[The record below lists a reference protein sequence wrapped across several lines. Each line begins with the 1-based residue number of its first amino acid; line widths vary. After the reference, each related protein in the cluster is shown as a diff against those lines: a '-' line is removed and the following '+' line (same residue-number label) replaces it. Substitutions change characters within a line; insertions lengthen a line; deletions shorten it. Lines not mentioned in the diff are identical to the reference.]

1 MDNEKLSQGS
11 KGAKAF
17 GVGSDFFGMI
27 PGRTT
32 FVVNKEGNIVLKYVH
47 SPFLLPFLL
56 SFSSSLLFLSPFIP
70 SPLFLSHLSSPIG
83 FLSKDEAVRP
93 PSAMRRATF

>member
-47 SPFLLPFLL
+47 SPFLLLPFLL
-56 SFSSSLLFLSPFIP
+56 SFSSIFSPYPF
-70 SPLFLSHLSSPIG
+70 SPLPFASLITNWISLEG
-83 FLSKDEAVRP
+83 
-93 PSAMRRATF
+93 